1 MKIKEGKR
9 YVRRD
14 GTLSGV
20 IEANPSICTGLDFP
34 YKDEIETYSAYGEVW
49 LSRQSEF
56 DLIAEYKEQELKD
69 IDFTKP
75 LRCTSTDKS
84 PVHYIGVDKDGKHV
98 CQKTTGM
105 EAIFIVDRFGKSAQ
119 FVDIEN
125 IPEKI
130 TRWVNMFTS
139 SGYAT
144 KAEADMGY
152 HNQNRIAC
160 IQVTFEPG
168 EGL

>member
-1 MKIKEGKR
+1 MKE
-9 YVRRD
+9 
-14 GTLSGV
+14 
-20 IEANPSICTGLDFP
+20 
-34 YKDEIETYSAYGEVW
+34 
-49 LSRQSEF
+49 
-56 DLIAEYKEQELKD
+56 
-69 IDFTKP
+69 IDFKKP
-75 LRCTSTDKS
+75 LRFSEASYCRPS
-84 PVHYIGVDKDGKHV
+84 PLKYLAKDAETGEIYVQHADGTIGHYRAH
-98 CQKTTGM
+98 
-105 EAIFIVDRFGKSAQ
+105 EL
-119 FVDIEN
+119 EN

-144 KAEADMGY
+144 KVEADMGY